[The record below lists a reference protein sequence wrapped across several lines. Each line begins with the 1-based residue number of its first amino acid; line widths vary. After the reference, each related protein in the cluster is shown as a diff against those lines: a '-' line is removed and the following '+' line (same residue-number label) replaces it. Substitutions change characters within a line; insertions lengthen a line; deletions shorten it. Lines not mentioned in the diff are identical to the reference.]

1 MACPAAAL
9 HLLPS
14 RQSRPQQAS
23 SLGII
28 AQAAVYHISGK
39 PLGFYDH
46 LSSSRPVPAAAVYN
60 ALLEACAQ
68 SRDEERGSAI
78 IERMRAAGVNPNE
91 FTFRAVDK
99 RKVLRRQISRL
110 FSAQQSDDES

>member
-1 MACPAAAL
+1 M
-9 HLLPS
+9 
-14 RQSRPQQAS
+14 R
-23 SLGII
+23 
-28 AQAAVYHISGK
+28 Y
-39 PLGFYDH
+39 H
-46 LSSSRPVPAAAVYN
+46 LSSSRSVPAAAVYN

-99 RKVLRRQISRL
+99 RKVLRRQITRL
-110 FSAQQSDDES
+110 FSAQQSDDEP

>member
-1 MACPAAAL
+1 M
-9 HLLPS
+9 
-14 RQSRPQQAS
+14 
-23 SLGII
+23 
-28 AQAAVYHISGK
+28 
-39 PLGFYDH
+39 
-46 LSSSRPVPAAAVYN
+46 PVAAVYN

-91 FTFRAVDK
+91 FTLKAVDK

-110 FSAQQSDDES
+110 SSAQQLDE